1 MSTHRAPRR
10 SWLLAAGVVAVRP
23 WLWGIALRSVGR
35 LARPA
40 WWRRTPFLPIP
51 DRAYLRFRLETQ
63 YGAGGAPAP
72 RDLAT
77 YLGWCRAHDQI
88 VRRGLA

>member
-1 MSTHRAPRR
+1 MSSRRAPRR
-10 SWLLAAGVVAVRP
+10 SWLLAVGGVVVRP
-23 WLWGIALRSVGR
+23 ALWGVALRSVGR

-40 WWRRTPFLPIP
+40 WWRRKPFLPIP

-63 YGAGGAPAP
+63 YGADGAPAP

-77 YLGWCRAHDQI
+77 YLRWCRAQDEI
-88 VRRGLA
+88 VRRGRA